1 MDYEEIMMKKF
12 FLFSCIGFLL
22 NFNFEQSSSL
32 DLDAAKISD
41 FSINFKTA
49 YAGPEKRRMRRREKR
64 RENRLEKRGDRKE
77 NRKARRAEKK
87 EQWGHHRKAASDLKD
102 SES

>member
-1 MDYEEIMMKKF
+1 MMKKF

-22 NFNFEQSSSL
+22 SLNVEQSSST

-49 YAGPEKRRMRRREKR
+49 YAGPEKRSMRRRER
-64 RENRLEKRGDRKE
+64 RENKLENRLEKRGDRKE
-77 NRKARRAEKK
+77 KRKARRAKRK
-87 EQWGHHRKAASDLKD
+87 EGQRGHHRKAASDLED